1 RLVSGRRRREALGAA
16 ILHGPRRRGSA
27 GRSRGQGDRA
37 RRLSLRFPVFV
48 RRERRQRKRVQAGGE
63 LVAQRLVDKALSSD
77 TALAFESRRHDL
89 DSEMGFASLAKTG
102 MAAMP

>member
-1 RLVSGRRRREALGAA
+1 M
-16 ILHGPRRRGSA
+16 
-27 GRSRGQGDRA
+27 
-37 RRLSLRFPVFV
+37 
-48 RRERRQRKRVQAGGE
+48 QAGGE